1 MYHDDFVPPRRGWN
15 LNARPSESEKPTKL
29 KTSLPD
35 TNRSPSLV
43 SDSGTTYYESSA
55 NT

>member
-1 MYHDDFVPPRRGWN
+1 MC
-15 LNARPSESEKPTKL
+15 PSEARLELERQASGSEKPTKL
-29 KTSLPD
+29 ETSLPD

-43 SDSGTTYYESSA
+43 SDSGTTYYESTA